1 MLNSQ
6 TFQVIPCRIVL
17 NMKNSGKHMQNS
29 GKHEN
34 III

>member
-1 MLNSQ
+1 MSNSQ
-6 TFQVIPCRIVL
+6 AFQVIACRIVL
-17 NMKNSGKHMQNS
+17 NMKNSGKHVQNS